1 MTLGLNYLPAEK
13 IGAIPPRFAARHEFC
28 FYLHDLILHLLV
40 EVENLQI
47 RSGKFE
53 ISRSDQAIV
62 QDQFED
68 FLDYLLKS
76 DHRTQASRMLL
87 NHVMVALVSDFLSFV
102 YEGLIAL
109 SKRKFSVGFSLLRKP
124 FKENLLHLSWMLAD
138 TAEYFEKFESSPA
151 TLMESRKTD
160 QVARVKIIECAIEN
174 CFIKDVFNAELLEK
188 IIYDKNYDA
197 GLASLFDK
205 ATHLVTGARAIRTEP
220 LNLNFIFKDPRDNDI
235 FESTYSSISLI
246 LMYAFAILS
255 SELEKITPI
264 DTSYVR
270 RRLLIAFMVYQ
281 SLFLKGPPKVYKTLE
296 KALGGLV
303 KCPVCKSRYKA
314 KKAAVPRLLIS
325 ERFVCPDCSSDV
337 SFPILWLM
345 GQADIDWL

>member
-13 IGAIPPRFAARHEFC
+13 IGAVPPKFVARHEFC
-28 FYLHDLILHLLV
+28 FYLHDMILHLLI
-40 EVENLQI
+40 EVENLKI

-53 ISRSDQAIV
+53 ISPSDQAII
-62 QDQFED
+62 QGTSED
-68 FLDYLLKS
+68 FLDFLLKS
-76 DHRTQASRMLL
+76 DHRNQASRMLL

-138 TAEYFEKFESSPA
+138 TVEYFEKFESSPA

-160 QVARVKIIECAIEN
+160 QVARVKIIEKAIEN
-174 CFIKDVFNAELLEK
+174 CFIKDLFNAENIEK
-188 IIYDKNYDA
+188 VIYDKNYDA

-220 LNLNFIFKDPRDNDI
+220 LNLNFIFKDPRDDDI
-235 FESTYSSISLI
+235 FESAYSSISLV
-246 LMYAFAILS
+246 LMYAFTILS

-270 RRLLIAFMVYQ
+270 RRLLISFMVYQ
-281 SLFLKGPPKVYKTLE
+281 SLFLKGPPKFYKALE
-296 KALGGLV
+296 KALGDLV
-303 KCPVCKSRYKA
+303 KCSVCKSRYKA

-325 ERFVCPDCSSDV
+325 ERFECPECSSDV

-345 GQADIDWL
+345 GQGDVEWL